1 MMITKIINGIILGED
16 GPITGQSLYFA
27 DGVITAVT
35 AEDLP
40 CDKVIDAAGKYVSAG
55 FIDVH
60 VHGGGGHDYMDGGI
74 EPILAA
80 TALHKAHG
88 TTSIMPTTLACS
100 YSTLL
105 EFLYHVRLVMDSGKA
120 EANILGVHLEGPYFS
135 GQQSGA
141 QNPDYIKT
149 PDPSEYLDLLDAYGD
164 IIRQWSFAPELDG
177 AVAFCETLVKRDVVP
192 SVGHSDAVF
201 SEVDRVYQKGCRKVT
216 HLYSGMST
224 ITRDQGYRRLGVIE
238 SAYYYDDMIAEVIAD
253 GKHLPP
259 ELLKVIVK
267 GIGIDRICLV
277 TDAMRGAG
285 MPEGPSALGR
295 IGEEMPCI
303 IEDGIAKLP
312 DRTSFAGSVATAD
325 RLVRTMVQQVGLS
338 VWEAARMMTATPA
351 RVFGLNKGLL
361 KAGYDADI
369 IIFDENITVDKV
381 IVGGQGGK

>member
-1 MMITKIINGIILGED
+1 MVTKIINGKILGEE
-16 GPITGQSLYFA
+16 GVLSGQALYFA

-40 CDKVIDAAGKYVSAG
+40 YDEVIDARGQYVSAG

-74 EPILAA
+74 EPILSA

-88 TTSIMPTTLACS
+88 TTSVMPTTLACS
-100 YSTLL
+100 YPTLL
-105 EFLYHVRLVMDSGKA
+105 EFLHNVRQVMDSGEA
-120 EANILGVHLEGPYFS
+120 AANIVGVHLEGPYFS

-149 PDPSEYLDLLDAYGD
+149 PDPSEYLEILDAYGD
-164 IIRQWSFAPELDG
+164 IIQHWSFAPELDG
-177 AVAFCETLVKRDVVP
+177 SVAFCETLVKRCVLP
-192 SVGHSDAVF
+192 SIGHSDAVF
-201 SEVDRVYQKGCRKVT
+201 SEVDKVYQKGCRKVT
-216 HLYSGMST
+216 HLYSGMSS
-224 ITRDQGYRRLGVIE
+224 ITRDCGYRRLGVIE
-238 SAYYYDDMIAEVIAD
+238 SAYFYDDMIAEVIAD

-259 ELLKVIVK
+259 ELLKIIVK

-325 RLVRTMVQQVGLS
+325 RLIRTMVQQVGLS

-361 KAGYDADI
+361 KEGYDADI
-369 IIFDENITVDKV
+369 VIFDKNITVDKV